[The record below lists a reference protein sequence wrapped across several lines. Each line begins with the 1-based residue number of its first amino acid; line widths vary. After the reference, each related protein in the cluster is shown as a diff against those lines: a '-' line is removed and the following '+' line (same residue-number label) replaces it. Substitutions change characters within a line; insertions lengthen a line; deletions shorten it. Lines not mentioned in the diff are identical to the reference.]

1 MALLGNIGIRKP
13 GKQEHLNDEMMEKS
27 QKIKD
32 KNR

>member
-13 GKQEHLNDEMMEKS
+13 GTQDQWNDGMMEKS